1 MKGSKSIET
10 IRLENMLSYGPN
22 TKPFPL
28 EPLNVL
34 IGPNASGKSNLI
46 EALSLLAAAPW
57 DLQTRI
63 GGGGGVNAWLWKGA
77 VPAPT
82 ATIEVTTS
90 FPRVNSTGT
99 VPVGYSLSFTE
110 TGGRFFVVDEVI
122 ENKALAT
129 TPYVQPYLYY
139 SYRYG
144 GSGPV
149 IDTVTPSQEKYQR
162 QLRLDDVR
170 MDQSILSQRRD
181 RYTYPELTY
190 LGELFASICIYTGW
204 NLGPYAPPRLPQRT
218 DLRQDVLLPDA
229 SNLGVLLS
237 NLLNEPQVKPQ
248 IIDRMKD
255 FYPSFQDINTRLSF
269 GTVQTFFHEHG
280 LRDSIPAT
288 RLSDGSLRYLCL
300 LAILCHPVPPPI
312 ICIEE
317 PEVGMHPDVIPEIAA
332 LLREASTRSQIF
344 VTTHSDALVDALTDT
359 PEAIVVC
366 EKEDGITQ
374 LRRLD
379 AGELK
384 PWLEKYRLGEL
395 WTQGRF
401 GGNRW

>member
-1 MKGSKSIET
+1 MEGFKSIET
-10 IRLENMLSYGPN
+10 IRLENMLSYGPD
-22 TKPFPL
+22 TKSLPL
-28 EPLNVL
+28 EPLNVF

-57 DLQTRI
+57 DLQVPI
-63 GGGGGVNAWLWKGA
+63 GLGGGVNAWLWKGA
-77 VPAPT
+77 VPAPA
-82 ATIEVTTS
+82 ATIEVTIG
-90 FPRVNSTGT
+90 FPIVNSTGI

-122 ENKALAT
+122 ENKVLAT
-129 TPYVQPYLYY
+129 TPYVQPHLYY

-144 GSGPV
+144 GRGPI
-149 IDTVTPSQEKYQR
+149 IDTVTPSLEKYPR
-162 QLRLDDVR
+162 QLQWDDVKP
-170 MDQSILSQRRD
+170 DQSILSQRRD
-181 RYTYPELTY
+181 RYTYPELTF
-190 LGELFASICIYTGW
+190 LGELFGLISIYRGW
-204 NLGPYAPPRLPQRT
+204 SLGPYAPPRLAQRT
-218 DLRQDVLLPDA
+218 DLPQQFLLSDA

-237 NLLNEPQVKPQ
+237 NLLNEPKVKPQ

-269 GTVQTFFHEHG
+269 GTVQTFFHEQG
-280 LRDSIPAT
+280 LRESIPAT

-300 LAILCHPVPPPI
+300 LAILCHPAPPPI
-312 ICIEE
+312 VCIEE

-332 LLREASTRSQIF
+332 LLREASSRCQLF
-344 VTTHSDALVDALTDT
+344 VTTHSDLLVDALTDT

-366 EKEDGITQ
+366 EKENGGTQ
-374 LRRLD
+374 LRRLSTE
-379 AGELK
+379 ELK